1 MRPPARITLEQL
13 HERRWELL
21 ALTSIGAFMTPLDSS
36 IVAVALSSMSPDLHL
51 SFGASMWVQA
61 AYLLATA
68 VLLIPLGR
76 LADQHGRVR
85 FYLLGVAV
93 FTLGSVLAAAS
104 INGTWLI
111 VSRVIQGGGA
121 ALLSATSAAIVTAVF
136 PPSERGRALGL
147 NVMAVYIGLSV
158 GPPLGGFLV
167 DAAGWRWIFLVNLPI
182 GVVLFIWGYLLMP
195 RSEAEHKA
203 ASRPDVAG
211 AGLLGVFL
219 VCLLVPLT
227 FAPEWGWAAA
237 HTVGLLA
244 VAALALAAF
253 VIVELRVT
261 DPVLDLDL
269 LRHNRL
275 FAAANTAALLNY
287 MALYAISMLTAI
299 YLQIVQGRSAA
310 VTGWL
315 MLGQPLMQAVLSP
328 LAGRLSDRIG
338 SRVLATSGMLL
349 TAAGMVLLGTMPA
362 EAGMPRVMAS
372 LAVVGVGL
380 AAFSAPNTSAVMG
393 SVGRR
398 QLGLASAFLA
408 TMRVVGMALSVAVLG
423 GIAASQLGRL
433 GGRLLFSH
441 GQGAGALA
449 GKAVSDYAH
458 GYSLAMYTGAALAL
472 LGAAVSLTRGPQG
485 EEAAPGPEG
494 TRLEGPPAEA
504 GARPSARSATG

>member
-1 MRPPARITLEQL
+1 MRPPARITLEQF
-13 HERRWELL
+13 HDRRWELL
-21 ALTSIGAFMTPLDSS
+21 ALTSVGAFMTPLDSS
-36 IVAVALSSMSPDLHL
+36 IIAVALSAMSPDLSL
-51 SFGASMWVQA
+51 SFGQSMWVQA
-61 AYLLATA
+61 AYLLAMA

-76 LADQHGRVR
+76 LADQHGRLR
-85 FYLLGVAV
+85 FYLIGVVV

-104 INGTWLI
+104 LNGTWLI
-111 VSRVIQGGGA
+111 GSRVIQGGGA

-147 NVMAVYIGLSV
+147 NVMAVYIGLSI

-167 DAAGWRWIFLVNLPI
+167 DNVGWRWIFLINLPI
-182 GVVLFIWGYLLMP
+182 GIVLFVWGLLLLP
-195 RSEAEHKA
+195 RTETENRA
-203 ASRPDVAG
+203 APRPDILG
-211 AGLLGVFL
+211 AALLGVFL

-244 VAALALAAF
+244 LAVLSLVAF

-269 LRHNRL
+269 LLHNRL

-287 MALYAISMLTAI
+287 MALFAISMLTAI
-299 YLQIVQGRSAA
+299 YLEVVQGRSAA
-310 VTGWL
+310 ITGWL
-315 MLGQPLMQAVLSP
+315 MLGQPVMQAVLSP

-349 TAAGMVLLGTMPA
+349 TGAGMVLLGAMPA
-362 EAGMPRVMAS
+362 SAGMPRVIFS

-380 AAFSAPNTSAVMG
+380 AAFSAPNTSAIMG
-393 SVGRR
+393 SVARH

-441 GQGAGALA
+441 GQDAGALA
-449 GKAVSDYAH
+449 GKAVSDYAD

-472 LGAAVSLTRGPQG
+472 LGAAVSLTRGARG
-485 EEAAPGPEG
+485 EEAAPKPGPAAV
-494 TRLEGPPAEA
+494 P
-504 GARPSARSATG
+504 RSAGG